1 MSTRNNH
8 IFHFISSTKLHSN
21 NISSYDKQ
29 KRINK
34 NFKNQI
40 LKKNSI
46 PFPKSTKLLE
56 TPNKSNLNNHRR
68 SSPFFNNKN
77 KEYGKK
83 NFITINYSL
92 SSNKNSLI
100 DSNRSSINNSKI
112 SISYA
117 TPRKYLSS
125 SIKVESRENSFAHE
139 KLMTISSYRESK
151 INYMKNY
158 FNVGKLLKKDNKK
171 DNKKEIIKESKEK
184 NKKERV
190 NINNILKKFK
200 LQMKIP
206 KKLDFSIKKKENKNK
221 INIEKIKKL
230 HDKLLKFNL
239 KSKKL
244 DISKNNG
251 RKHQNLQ
258 CICFLS
264 FKRRCELCKKL
275 VDNFIYKLHYFSH
288 PSQILNW
295 IFLGNAR
302 NANNIE
308 DIINFRITYVL
319 NCALEVHDKNLPKHI
334 KYYHIKLV
342 DTPQTDIIPFLEKAL
357 DFIELARKNKKKIL
371 IHCKLGISRS
381 PSILIA
387 YLVKYMNLSTMTAFD
402 FIKSKRKQIQPNPG
416 FLLQLSTY
424 ERKISK
430 NRVLPKCIC
439 NNHSMS
445 KSTAD
450 FSSSQHKYIL

>member
-1 MSTRNNH
+1 M
-8 IFHFISSTKLHSN
+8 
-21 NISSYDKQ
+21 SSYDKQ
-29 KRINK
+29 KKINK
-34 NFKNQI
+34 KFKNQI

-56 TPNKSNLNNHRR
+56 TPNKSNLNNYRR
-68 SSPFFNNKN
+68 FSPFFSNNN
-77 KEYGKK
+77 KEY
-83 NFITINYSL
+83 NTNNLITINYSL
-92 SSNKNSLI
+92 SSKKNSLI
-100 DSNRSSINNSKI
+100 DSNISSINNSKT
-112 SISYA
+112 SISYV

-125 SIKVESRENSFAHE
+125 SIKVESRKNSFVL
-139 KLMTISSYRESK
+139 KRFMTISSYRESK
-151 INYMKNY
+151 INYMKYY
-158 FNVGKLLKKDNKK
+158 FNAGKLLKKDNKK
-171 DNKKEIIKESKEK
+171 DNKKESKKES
-184 NKKERV
+184 V
-190 NINNILKKFK
+190 NINNLLKKFK

-206 KKLDFSIKKKENKNK
+206 HKNFDFSIKKKESNNK

-239 KSKKL
+239 KSHKL
-244 DISKNNG
+244 DITKNYG
-251 RKHQNLQ
+251 RKHQSLQ

-275 VDNFIYKLHYFSH
+275 VDNFLYKLHYFSH

-308 DIINFRITYVL
+308 EIINFRIAYVL
-319 NCALEVHDKNLPKHI
+319 NCALEVYDKNLPKHI
-334 KYYHIKLV
+334 KYCHIKLE
-342 DTPQTDIIPFLEKAL
+342 DTPQTNIIPFLEKAL

-387 YLVKYMNLSTMTAFD
+387 YLVKYMNFTTMKAFD

-424 ERKISK
+424 EKKFSR
-430 NRVLPKCIC
+430 NMALPKYTC
-439 NNHSMS
+439 NNHSIS

-450 FSSSQHKYIL
+450 FSSSHNKYI